1 MLAVMAEH
9 APVLLKESLEAL
21 RVRPGGTY
29 VDCTVGLGG
38 HAREILRRMEGQGL
52 LIAIDRDPE
61 TLELARARLSDLS
74 ENLSLHRDNFK
85 NLPLLLNNLGVA
97 HIDGCLVDLGVS
109 RYQLT
114 EPERGFSLRESGP
127 LDMRA
132 DRDQKTS
139 AADLVQRLNVK
150 ELTDLFR
157 RYGEEP
163 EAARIARALVEERRH
178 SRFRTTSELAEF
190 VARVKKRRSSLHPAT
205 LVFQAL
211 RIAVNQELEGLDRFL
226 SRTIQCLK
234 PGGRLV
240 VISFHSLEDRIVKH
254 TFQLEAGKCI
264 CFQPGDRCRCPRI
277 KNVEIL
283 TRKPVT
289 ASGPER
295 DSNPS
300 ARSAKMRA
308 VERVLEIPQER
319 DE

>member
-1 MLAVMAEH
+1 MPAVMVEH
-9 APVLLKESLEAL
+9 APVLLEESIEAL
-21 RVRPGGTY
+21 RVQPGGTY

-38 HAREILRRMEGQGL
+38 HAREILQRMGGHGL
-52 LIAIDRDPE
+52 LIAMDRDPE
-61 TLELARARLSDLS
+61 TLELARDRLSGLA
-74 ENLSLHRDNFK
+74 ENLSLYRENFK
-85 NLPLLLNNLGVA
+85 NLPLLLSNLGIA
-97 HIDGCLVDLGVS
+97 SIDGCLVDLGVS

-114 EPERGFSLRESGP
+114 EPERGFSFREPGP
-127 LDMRA
+127 LDMRL

-163 EAARIARALVEERRH
+163 EAARIARALVEERRQT
-178 SRFRTTSELAEF
+178 RFRTTTELAEF
-190 VARVKKRRSSLHPAT
+190 IARVKKRRSSLHPAT

-226 SRTIQCLK
+226 SRTIQCLSH
-234 PGGRLV
+234 GGRLV
-240 VISFHSLEDRIVKH
+240 AISFHSLEDRIVKR

-289 ASGPER
+289 ASPSELER
-295 DSNPS
+295 NPS

-308 VERVLEIPQER
+308 VERVSETRQEKG
-319 DE
+319 

>member
-1 MLAVMAEH
+1 MPAVMVEH
-9 APVLLKESLEAL
+9 APVLLEESIEAL
-21 RVRPGGTY
+21 RVQPGGTY

-38 HAREILRRMEGQGL
+38 HAREILQRMEGHGL
-52 LIAIDRDPE
+52 LIAMDRDPE
-61 TLELARARLSDLS
+61 TLELARDRLSGLA
-74 ENLSLHRDNFK
+74 ENLSLYRENFK
-85 NLPLLLNNLGVA
+85 NLPLLLSNLGIA
-97 HIDGCLVDLGVS
+97 SIDGCLVDLGVS

-114 EPERGFSLRESGP
+114 EPERGFSFREPGP
-127 LDMRA
+127 LDMRL

-163 EAARIARALVEERRH
+163 EAARIARALVEERRQT
-178 SRFRTTSELAEF
+178 RFRTTTELAEF
-190 VARVKKRRSSLHPAT
+190 IARVKKRRSSLHPAT

-226 SRTIQCLK
+226 SRTIQCLSH
-234 PGGRLV
+234 GGRLV
-240 VISFHSLEDRIVKH
+240 AISFHSLEDRIVKR

-289 ASGPER
+289 ASPSELER
-295 DSNPS
+295 NPS

-308 VERVLEIPQER
+308 VERVSETRQEKG
-319 DE
+319 

>member
-1 MLAVMAEH
+1 MPAVMVEH
-9 APVLLKESLEAL
+9 APVLLEESIEAL
-21 RVRPGGTY
+21 RVQPGGTY

-38 HAREILRRMEGQGL
+38 HAREILQRMEGHGL
-52 LIAIDRDPE
+52 LIAMDRDPE
-61 TLELARARLSDLS
+61 TLELARDRLSGLA
-74 ENLSLHRDNFK
+74 ENLSLYRENFK
-85 NLPLLLNNLGVA
+85 NLPLLLSNLGIA
-97 HIDGCLVDLGVS
+97 SIDGCLVDLGVS

-114 EPERGFSLRESGP
+114 EPERGFSFREPGP
-127 LDMRA
+127 LDMRL

-163 EAARIARALVEERRH
+163 AAARIARALVEERRQT
-178 SRFRTTSELAEF
+178 RFRTTTELAEF
-190 VARVKKRRSSLHPAT
+190 IARVKKRRSSLHPAT

-226 SRTIQCLK
+226 SRTIQCLSH
-234 PGGRLV
+234 GGRLV
-240 VISFHSLEDRIVKH
+240 VISFHSLEDRIVKR

-289 ASGPER
+289 ASPSELER
-295 DSNPS
+295 NPS

-308 VERVLEIPQER
+308 VERVSETRQEKG
-319 DE
+319 

>member
-1 MLAVMAEH
+1 MPAVMVEH
-9 APVLLKESLEAL
+9 APVLLEESIEAL
-21 RVRPGGTY
+21 RVQPGGTY

-38 HAREILRRMEGQGL
+38 HAREILQRMEGHGL
-52 LIAIDRDPE
+52 LIAMDRDPE
-61 TLELARARLSDLS
+61 TLELARDRLSGLA
-74 ENLSLHRDNFK
+74 ENLSLYRENFK
-85 NLPLLLNNLGVA
+85 NLPLLLSNLGIA
-97 HIDGCLVDLGVS
+97 SIDGCLVDLGVS

-114 EPERGFSLRESGP
+114 EPERGFSFREPGP
-127 LDMRA
+127 LDMRL

-163 EAARIARALVEERRH
+163 EAARIARALVEERRQT
-178 SRFRTTSELAEF
+178 RFRTTTELAEF
-190 VARVKKRRSSLHPAT
+190 IARVKKRRSSLHPAT

-226 SRTIQCLK
+226 SRTIQCLSH
-234 PGGRLV
+234 GGRLV
-240 VISFHSLEDRIVKH
+240 VISFHSLEDRIVKR

-289 ASGPER
+289 ASPSELER
-295 DSNPS
+295 NPS

-308 VERVLEIPQER
+308 VERVSETHQER
-319 DE
+319 G

>member
-1 MLAVMAEH
+1 MPAAMVEH
-9 APVLLKESLEAL
+9 APVLLNESIEAL
-21 RVRPGGTY
+21 KVRPEGVY
-29 VDCTVGLGG
+29 VDCTLGLGG
-38 HAREILRRMEGQGL
+38 HAREILRRLEGTGR

-61 TLELARARLSDLS
+61 SLEMARAQLS
-74 ENLSLHRDNFK
+74 EMPGNLSTYRDNFK
-85 NLPLLLNNLGVA
+85 NLPLLLNNLGISG
-97 HIDGCLVDLGVS
+97 IDGCLVDLGVS

-114 EPERGFSLRESGP
+114 DPGRGFTFREGGP
-127 LDMRA
+127 LDMRM

-139 AADLVQRLNVK
+139 AADLVQRLNVQ

-157 RYGEEP
+157 EYGEEP
-163 EAARIARALVEERRH
+163 EAARIARALVDERRH
-178 SRFRTTSELAEF
+178 LRFRTTSELAEF
-190 VARVKKRRSSLHPAT
+190 VARVKKRRSQLHPAT

-226 SRTIQCLK
+226 SRTIQCLS

-240 VISFHSLEDRIVKH
+240 VISFHSLEDRIVKK

-264 CFQPGDRCRCPRI
+264 CFQPGDRCRCPRL

-289 ASGPER
+289 ASGPELE
-295 DSNPS
+295 DNPS

-308 VERVLEIPQER
+308 VERVSSENHGR
-319 DE
+319 VN

>member
-1 MLAVMAEH
+1 MPAVMVEH
-9 APVLLKESLEAL
+9 APVLLEESIEAL
-21 RVRPGGTY
+21 RVQPGGTY

-38 HAREILRRMEGQGL
+38 HAREILQRMGGHGL
-52 LIAIDRDPE
+52 LIAMDRDPE
-61 TLELARARLSDLS
+61 TLELARDRLSGLA
-74 ENLSLHRDNFK
+74 ENLSLYRENFK
-85 NLPLLLNNLGVA
+85 NLPLLLSNLGIA
-97 HIDGCLVDLGVS
+97 SIDGCLVDLGVS

-114 EPERGFSLRESGP
+114 EPERGFSFREPGP
-127 LDMRA
+127 LDMRL

-163 EAARIARALVEERRH
+163 EAARIARALVEERRQT
-178 SRFRTTSELAEF
+178 RFRTTTELAEF
-190 VARVKKRRSSLHPAT
+190 IARVKKRRSSLHPAT

-226 SRTIQCLK
+226 SRTIQCLSH
-234 PGGRLV
+234 GGRLV
-240 VISFHSLEDRIVKH
+240 VISFHSLEDRIVKR

-289 ASGPER
+289 ASPSELER
-295 DSNPS
+295 NPS

-308 VERVLEIPQER
+308 VERVSETRQEKG
-319 DE
+319 

>member
-9 APVLLKESLEAL
+9 APVLLEESIEAL
-21 RVRPGGTY
+21 RVQPGGTY

-38 HAREILRRMEGQGL
+38 HAREILRQMEGRGL

-61 TLELARARLSDLS
+61 TLELARTRLSDLI
-74 ENLSLHRDNFK
+74 ENLSLHRENFK
-85 NLPLLLNNLGVA
+85 NLPLLLNNLG
-97 HIDGCLVDLGVS
+97 ISSINGCLVDLGVS

-114 EPERGFSLRESGP
+114 EPERGFSFRESGP
-127 LDMRA
+127 LDMRV

-150 ELTDLFR
+150 ELADLFR
-157 RYGEEP
+157 SYGEEP

-178 SRFRTTSELAEF
+178 TRFRTTSELAEF
-190 VARVKKRRSSLHPAT
+190 VARIKKRRSSLHPAT

-240 VISFHSLEDRIVKH
+240 VISFHSLEDRIVKR

-295 DSNPS
+295 ESNPS

-308 VERVLEIPQER
+308 IERVSETPRER

>member
-1 MLAVMAEH
+1 MPAVMVEH
-9 APVLLKESLEAL
+9 APVLLEESIEAL
-21 RVRPGGTY
+21 RVQPGGTY

-38 HAREILRRMEGQGL
+38 HAREILQRMEGHGL
-52 LIAIDRDPE
+52 LIAMDRDPE
-61 TLELARARLSDLS
+61 TLELARDRLSGLA
-74 ENLSLHRDNFK
+74 ENLSLYRENFK
-85 NLPLLLNNLGVA
+85 NLPLLLSNLGIA
-97 HIDGCLVDLGVS
+97 SIDGCLVDLGVS

-114 EPERGFSLRESGP
+114 EPERGFSFREPGP
-127 LDMRA
+127 LDMRL

-163 EAARIARALVEERRH
+163 EAARIARALVEERRQT
-178 SRFRTTSELAEF
+178 RFRTTTELAEF
-190 VARVKKRRSSLHPAT
+190 IARVKKRRSSLHPAT

-226 SRTIQCLK
+226 SRTIQCLSH
-234 PGGRLV
+234 GGRLV
-240 VISFHSLEDRIVKH
+240 AISFHSLEDRIVKR

-264 CFQPGDRCRCPRI
+264 CFQPGDHCRCPRI

-289 ASGPER
+289 ASPSELER
-295 DSNPS
+295 NPS

-308 VERVLEIPQER
+308 VERVSETHQER
-319 DE
+319 G